1 MSAVAHGNIKG
12 LAPSELKAIGRLSQR
27 RVSHDELVS
36 LDLAREMLGLAERL
50 RRKIAVLI
58 DRQGNVAEVMVGTK
72 EIVYLPDLGRYRLG
86 PGRLR
91 NLRLVFTDVAAGE
104 ENPRIPSDIYA
115 DLEKL
120 RLDMVIGVAPGR
132 NRVGVTY
139 AHLVPARLDGEAT
152 THTESIPDLGRLEFE
167 YDDFIRELE
176 AELTQVVKSLSTKDG
191 VGALLVGVYEANR
204 ISPEESMAELRELA
218 RTAGVAI
225 VGEVVQKRR
234 IDPKTFMGSGKLQ
247 EVVLKCL
254 RLGAEHIIF
263 DAELKPSQ
271 WRAITNSTEL
281 KILDR
286 SMLILDIFAQRA
298 QSSDGRLQVELA
310 QLKYNLPRLV
320 EKDAGLSRL
329 SGGIGGRGPGETKL
343 EIGRR
348 RIRDRISEIEKR
360 IVQVRSAREL
370 RRTRRRENMVATV
383 AIIGYT
389 NVGKSTLFNALTG
402 SNVLSENKLF
412 ATLDP
417 SQRRLYIPAAGD
429 LPDLSIVISDTV
441 GFIRQLPSELE
452 NAFQATLEELYDA
465 ALLLHVIDASDPGAI
480 DKYNAVRTILQRM
493 ELSEIPELVVINKI
507 DKASADE
514 LLSLRNATGGIP
526 VSAVS
531 KLHFGALLR
540 EIRVQLS
547 KSVVSAS
554 GTRTSAGN

>member
-1 MSAVAHGNIKG
+1 MSFEAHGNTKG
-12 LAPSELKAIGRLSQR
+12 LSPSERKAVSRLSQR
-27 RVSHDELVS
+27 RISRDELVS
-36 LDLAREMLGLAERL
+36 LDLAREMLLLSERL

-58 DRQGNVAEVMVGTK
+58 DRQGNIAEVMVGTK

-91 NLRLVFTDVAAGE
+91 NLRLVFTDVKVMDE
-104 ENPRIPSDIYA
+104 PPKIPSDIYG

-120 RLDMVIGVAPGR
+120 RLDMVAGISPGS

-139 AHLVPARLDGEAT
+139 AHLIPSGADGEAT
-152 THTESIPDLGRLEFE
+152 TRTEYVADLGRLDLK
-167 YDDFIRELE
+167 YDDFIKELE
-176 AELTQVVKSLSTKDG
+176 AELAQSVRSLTSKNG

-218 RTAGVAI
+218 RTAGVTVA
-225 VGEVVQKRR
+225 GEVVQRRR
-234 IDPKTFMGSGKLQ
+234 IDPKTFMGSGKLE
-247 EVVLKCL
+247 EVVLRCL
-254 RLGAEHIIF
+254 RLGADMLIF
-263 DAELKPSQ
+263 DTELKPSQ
-271 WRAITNSTEL
+271 WRSLTNSTEL
-281 KILDR
+281 KVLDR

-298 QSSDGRLQVELA
+298 QSSEGRLQVELA
-310 QLKYNLPRLV
+310 QLRYNLPRLV

-360 IVQVRSAREL
+360 IGQVRSAREL

-417 SQRRLYIPAAGD
+417 SQRRLYIPAAD
-429 LPDLSIVISDTV
+429 ELPEITVVVSDTV
-441 GFIRQLPSELE
+441 GFIRQLPTELE

-465 ALLLHVIDASDPGAI
+465 ALLLHVIDASDPGAL
-480 DKYNAVRTILQRM
+480 DKYNAVRAILERM
-493 ELSEIPELVVINKI
+493 ELSDFPELVVVNKI
-507 DKASADE
+507 DKADAAGTEALIRATNGIAISA
-514 LLSLRNATGGIP
+514 SC
-526 VSAVS
+526 
-531 KLHFGALLR
+531 KLHFGQLLSVIRARLARSPVIVSR
-540 EIRVQLS
+540 ETAV
-547 KSVVSAS
+547 
-554 GTRTSAGN
+554 